1 FDPAAVPGKILGK
14 HNDDAFRAYF
24 GASMTQEEMRR
35 LGAELEAQFRI
46 NFRPHARPLPGLMV
60 LLGELR
66 DAGIPLAVASS
77 AVRPN
82 VEFVV
87 DVLGIRP
94 FFRLLITGDDVE
106 AHKPDPEIYLEAA
119 ARLGVAAR
127 DSVAFEDSYPGV
139 EAVKNAGMKCVGIA
153 STFPLED
160 LSSKTKA
167 DLVVAGFEGLSLARL
182 RGLFAADGQ
191 TAQRTV

>member
-1 FDPAAVPGKILGK
+1 MPVSLLPAAAIFDMDGVLVNSNPFHVQKWLDLLRKRNIPFDPAAVPGQILGK

-46 NFRPHARPLPGLMV
+46 NFRPYARPLPGLMD
-60 LLGELR
+60 LLSDLR
-66 DAGIPLAVASS
+66 AAGIPMAVASS

-127 DSVAFEDSYPGV
+127 DSVAFEDS
-139 EAVKNAGMKCVGIA
+139 
-153 STFPLED
+153 
-160 LSSKTKA
+160 
-167 DLVVAGFEGLSLARL
+167 
-182 RGLFAADGQ
+182 
-191 TAQRTV
+191 